1 IIPDP
6 QRRIYRLYGI
16 ESSLWGYLRGGIST
30 SMIKA
35 LWSGFM
41 IGKMEGK
48 KTLLPADF
56 LIDDLIVKRAYY
68 GKKISD
74 HIPMDE
80 IIDFIG

>member
-1 IIPDP
+1 
-6 QRRIYRLYGI
+6 
-16 ESSLWGYLRGGIST
+16 
-30 SMIKA
+30 MIKA